1 MCSWWIMNLLMP
13 LSMSGNVGKVRDRG
27 NSWGAGMEKKRVCSA
42 EQRKKHYASHVHWN
56 ITLYT
61 YLYCIIW
68 YLQVWYIFSVPTAI
82 EYQHCVLLI
91 RLRGLTW
98 SNMFS
103 PAQVEGYREARL
115 WDKIFT
121 WAEVKVISLRNVAFK
136 MNFFHINVID
146 ITFFFKPAKFQWIV
160 LMSECQMSIR
170 NDLSR

>member
-1 MCSWWIMNLLMP
+1 MWGKLEIEEILEEQEWKRKGCVVLNKGKNIMQATYI
-13 LSMSGNVGKVRDRG
+13 GI
-27 NSWGAGMEKKRVCSA
+27 
-42 EQRKKHYASHVHWN
+42 
-56 ITLYT
+56 ITRYT

-68 YLQVWYIFSVPTAI
+68 YLQVWYIFLVPTAI

-121 WAEVKVISLRNVAFK
+121 WAEVKVILKKNCVRLSFVTL
-136 MNFFHINVID
+136 M
-146 ITFFFKPAKFQWIV
+146 QWIEKTIQNSMYSFSIV
-160 LMSECQMSIR
+160 L
-170 NDLSR
+170 NDKTNVCNL